1 MKLTFDYVEYAILVF
16 ARVSMVLVMAP
27 FFSNTNIPRRLKA
40 AIAFFLS
47 VIIMNTVDYTA
58 VSYSGAIGY
67 SILLLKEAI
76 TGLLI
81 GLGAGFCMY
90 ILNFSGNLID
100 MEIGFAMAMEMDPT
114 TQVQTTITATIFTA
128 VFMLMFIANDMHY
141 YIIKALSDSYKL
153 IPVGSAVLSPMM
165 YQIMVQYITDFFVIG
180 FQIILPVFSC
190 ILVVNVVLGIL
201 AKVAPQMNMFVVGMQ
216 LKILLG
222 LFLLYVLMS
231 FLPGI
236 TDFIF
241 DEMQKLTKLFL
252 QSMAI

>member
-1 MKLTFDYVEYAILVF
+1 MKLTFDYVEYALLVF
-16 ARVSMVLVMAP
+16 ARVSMVMVMAP

-40 AIAFFLS
+40 ALAFFLS

-90 ILNFSGNLID
+90 ILNFSGNMID

-114 TQVQTTITATIFTA
+114 TQVQTTITATVFTA

-153 IPVGSAVLSPMM
+153 IPVGGAVLSPMVH
-165 YQIMVQYITDFFVIG
+165 QIMVQYITDFFVIG

-201 AKVAPQMNMFVVGMQ
+201 AKVAPQMNMFVIGMQ
-216 LKILLG
+216 LKIFLG

-252 QSMAI
+252 QSMAM